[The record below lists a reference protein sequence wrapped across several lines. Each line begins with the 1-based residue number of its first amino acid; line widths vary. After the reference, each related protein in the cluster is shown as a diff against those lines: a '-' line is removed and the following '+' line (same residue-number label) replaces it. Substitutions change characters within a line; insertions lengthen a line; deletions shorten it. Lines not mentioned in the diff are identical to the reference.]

1 MNDKVKRAVVFAVG
15 IVLVAAGVLVSVSVG
30 AKSIALP
37 DVVGAVF
44 DYDEAVLD
52 HVLVRDARLPRALCA
67 VLVGGILALS
77 GAMMQGVLRNPV
89 AEPSVMGVNQGAT
102 LMVSVSLVAGLA
114 GGALGSFFMA
124 LVGAAVSGGLLLLF
138 TLTNSANQSMARVLL
153 AGTAM
158 STFFLA
164 FATMVGLL
172 GNRSQELAFWVAG
185 GLRQTGWTQVGVL
198 AAVGGAFSALSFAWS
213 GKINVLNLGDEFA
226 CGLGIRP
233 TRVKL
238 QVVAMLVPLCGVA
251 VAVAGNIGYIGL
263 FIPHIMRRV
272 IGNDYREL
280 MPASFV
286 FGAAVLVWADI
297 AARMAMAPY
306 ELPVGL
312 FTAIIGV
319 PVFLALV
326 RRERH

>member
-1 MNDKVKRAVVFAVG
+1 MNDKVKRAVVFAAGV
-15 IVLVAAGVLVSVSVG
+15 VLVAAGVLVSVSVG

-272 IGNDYREL
+272 IGNDYRVL

>member
-1 MNDKVKRAVVFAVG
+1 MNDKVKRAAVFAAG

-272 IGNDYREL
+272 IGNDYRVL

-326 RRERH
+326 RRERR

>member
-1 MNDKVKRAVVFAVG
+1 MNDKVKRAAVFAAGV
-15 IVLVAAGVLVSVSVG
+15 VLVAAGVLVSVSVG
-30 AKSIALP
+30 AKNIALP

-102 LMVSVSLVAGLA
+102 LMVSVSLAAGLA

-272 IGNDYREL
+272 IGNDYRVL

>member
-1 MNDKVKRAVVFAVG
+1 MNDKVKRTVVFAAG
-15 IVLVAAGVLVSVSVG
+15 IVLVAVGVLVSVCVG
-30 AKSIALP
+30 AKNIALP
-37 DVVGAVF
+37 DVLGAIF
-44 DYDEAVLD
+44 SYDEDILE
-52 HVLVRDARLPRALCA
+52 HVLVHDARLPRALCA
-67 VLVGGILALS
+67 VLVGGVLALS

-89 AEPSVMGVNQGAT
+89 AEPSIMGVNQGAT
-102 LMVSVSLVAGLA
+102 LMVSIALVAGLA
-114 GGALGSFFMA
+114 GGALGGFLMA
-124 LVGAAVSGGLLLLF
+124 LVGAAASGGLLLLF
-138 TLTNSANQSMARVLL
+138 TLTNSANQSMARILL

-164 FATMVGLL
+164 LATMVGLL

-185 GLRQTGWTQVGVL
+185 GLRQTGWTQVAVL
-198 AAVGGAFSALSFAWS
+198 AVIGGAFSALAFAWS
-213 GKINVLNLGDEFA
+213 GKVNVLSLGDEFA

-233 TRVKL
+233 VRVKL

-272 IGNDYREL
+272 IGNDYRVL

-297 AARMAMAPY
+297 AARMVMAPY

-319 PVFLALV
+319 PVFLLLV
-326 RRERH
+326 RGEKH

>member
-1 MNDKVKRAVVFAVG
+1 MNDKVKRAVVFAAG
-15 IVLVAAGVLVSVSVG
+15 IVLVAVGVLVSVCVG
-30 AKSIALP
+30 AKNIALP
-37 DVVGAVF
+37 DVLGAIF
-44 DYDEAVLD
+44 NYDEGTLE
-52 HVLVRDARLPRALCA
+52 HVLVHDARLPRALCA
-67 VLVGGILALS
+67 VLVGGVLALS

-89 AEPSVMGVNQGAT
+89 AEPSIMGVNQGAT
-102 LMVSVSLVAGLA
+102 LMVSIALVAGLA
-114 GGALGSFFMA
+114 GGALGGFLMA

-138 TLTNSANQSMARVLL
+138 TLTNSANQSMARILL

-164 FATMVGLL
+164 LATMVGLL

-185 GLRQTGWTQVGVL
+185 GLRQTGWTQVAVL
-198 AAVGGAFSALSFAWS
+198 AVIGGAFSALAFAWS
-213 GKINVLNLGDEFA
+213 GKVNVLSLGDEFA

-233 TRVKL
+233 VRVKL

-272 IGNDYREL
+272 MGNDYRVL

-297 AARMAMAPY
+297 AARMVMAPY

-319 PVFLALV
+319 PVFLLLV
-326 RRERH
+326 RGEKH

>member
-1 MNDKVKRAVVFAVG
+1 MNDKVKRAVVFAAG
-15 IVLVAAGVLVSVSVG
+15 IALVAVGVLVSVCVG
-30 AKSIALP
+30 AKNIALP
-37 DVVGAVF
+37 DVLGAIF
-44 DYDEAVLD
+44 SYDEGILE
-52 HVLVRDARLPRALCA
+52 HVLVHDARLPRALCA
-67 VLVGGILALS
+67 VLVGGVLALS

-89 AEPSVMGVNQGAT
+89 AEPSIMGVNQGAT
-102 LMVSVSLVAGLA
+102 LMVSIALVAGLA
-114 GGALGSFFMA
+114 GGALGGFLMA
-124 LVGAAVSGGLLLLF
+124 LVGAAASGGLLLLF
-138 TLTNSANQSMARVLL
+138 TLTNSANQSMARILL

-164 FATMVGLL
+164 LATMVGLL

-185 GLRQTGWTQVGVL
+185 GLRQTGWTQVAVL
-198 AAVGGAFSALSFAWS
+198 AVIGGTFSALAFAWS
-213 GKINVLNLGDEFA
+213 GKVNVLSLGDEFA

-233 TRVKL
+233 VRVKL

-272 IGNDYREL
+272 IGNDYRVL

-297 AARMAMAPY
+297 AARMVMAPY

-319 PVFLALV
+319 PVFLLLV
-326 RRERH
+326 RGEKH

>member
-1 MNDKVKRAVVFAVG
+1 MNDKVKRAVVFAAGV
-15 IVLVAAGVLVSVSVG
+15 VLVAAGVLVSVSVG

-77 GAMMQGVLRNPV
+77 GAMMQGVLRSPV

-272 IGNDYREL
+272 IGNDYRVL

-326 RRERH
+326 RRERR

>member
-1 MNDKVKRAVVFAVG
+1 MNDKVKRTVVFAVG
-15 IVLVAAGVLVSVSVG
+15 IALVTVGVLVSVSVG
-30 AKSIALP
+30 AKNIALS
-37 DVVGAVF
+37 DVLGAIF
-44 DYDEAVLD
+44 NYDEGILE
-52 HVLVRDARLPRALCA
+52 HVLVHDARLPRALCA
-67 VLVGGILALS
+67 ALVGGVLALS

-89 AEPSVMGVNQGAT
+89 AEPSIMGVNQGAT
-102 LMVSVSLVAGLA
+102 LMVSIALVAGLA
-114 GGALGSFFMA
+114 GGALGGFLMA
-124 LVGAAVSGGLLLLF
+124 LVGAAASGVLLLLF
-138 TLTNSANQSMARVLL
+138 TLTNSANQSMARILL

-164 FATMVGLL
+164 LATMVGLL

-185 GLRQTGWTQVGVL
+185 GLRQTGWTQVAVL
-198 AAVGGAFSALSFAWS
+198 AVIGGTFSALAFAWS
-213 GKINVLNLGDEFA
+213 GKVNVLSLGDEFA
-226 CGLGIRP
+226 CGLGIHP
-233 TRVKL
+233 VRVKL

-272 IGNDYREL
+272 IGNDYRVL

-297 AARMAMAPY
+297 AARMVMAPY

-312 FTAIIGV
+312 FTAIFGV
-319 PVFLALV
+319 PVFLLLV
-326 RRERH
+326 RGEKH

>member
-1 MNDKVKRAVVFAVG
+1 MNDKVKRAVVFAAGV
-15 IVLVAAGVLVSVSVG
+15 VLVAAGVLVSVSVG
-30 AKSIALP
+30 AKNIALP

-102 LMVSVSLVAGLA
+102 LMVSVSLAAGLA

-272 IGNDYREL
+272 IGNDYRVL

>member
-1 MNDKVKRAVVFAVG
+1 MNDKVKRAAVFAAG

-272 IGNDYREL
+272 IGNDYRVL

>member
-1 MNDKVKRAVVFAVG
+1 MNDKVKRAVVFAAG
-15 IVLVAAGVLVSVSVG
+15 IALVAVGVLVSVCVG
-30 AKSIALP
+30 AKNIALP
-37 DVVGAVF
+37 DVLGAIF
-44 DYDEAVLD
+44 NYDEDILE
-52 HVLVRDARLPRALCA
+52 HVLVHDARLPRALCA
-67 VLVGGILALS
+67 VLVGGVLALS

-89 AEPSVMGVNQGAT
+89 AEPSIMGVNQGAT
-102 LMVSVSLVAGLA
+102 LMVSIALVAGLA
-114 GGALGSFFMA
+114 GGALGGFFMA

-138 TLTNSANQSMARVLL
+138 TLTNSANQSMARILL

-164 FATMVGLL
+164 LATMVGLL

-185 GLRQTGWTQVGVL
+185 GLRQTGWTQVAVL
-198 AAVGGAFSALSFAWS
+198 AVIGGAFSALAFAWS
-213 GKINVLNLGDEFA
+213 GKVNVLSLGDEFA

-233 TRVKL
+233 VRVKM

-272 IGNDYREL
+272 IGNDYRVL

-297 AARMAMAPY
+297 AARMVMAPY

-319 PVFLALV
+319 PVFLLLV
-326 RRERH
+326 RGEKH

>member
-1 MNDKVKRAVVFAVG
+1 MNDKVKRTVVFAAG
-15 IVLVAAGVLVSVSVG
+15 IVLVAVGVLVSVCVG
-30 AKSIALP
+30 AKNIALP
-37 DVVGAVF
+37 DVLGAIF
-44 DYDEAVLD
+44 NYDEGILE
-52 HVLVRDARLPRALCA
+52 HVLVHDARFPRALCA
-67 VLVGGILALS
+67 ALVGGVLALS

-89 AEPSVMGVNQGAT
+89 AEPSIMGVNQGAT
-102 LMVSVSLVAGLA
+102 LMVSIALVAGLA
-114 GGALGSFFMA
+114 GGALGGFLMA
-124 LVGAAVSGGLLLLF
+124 LVGAAASGGLLLLF
-138 TLTNSANQSMARVLL
+138 TLTNSANQSMARILL

-164 FATMVGLL
+164 LATMVGLL

-185 GLRQTGWTQVGVL
+185 GLRQTGWTQVAVL
-198 AAVGGAFSALSFAWS
+198 AVIGGTFSALAFAWS
-213 GKINVLNLGDEFA
+213 GKVNVLSLGDEFA

-233 TRVKL
+233 VRVKL

-272 IGNDYREL
+272 IGNDYRVL

-297 AARMAMAPY
+297 AARMVMAPY

-319 PVFLALV
+319 PVFLLLV
-326 RRERH
+326 RGEKH

>member
-1 MNDKVKRAVVFAVG
+1 MNGKVKRAAVFVVGVA
-15 IVLVAAGVLVSVSVG
+15 LVVAGVLVSVSVG
-30 AKSIALP
+30 AKSIALS
-37 DVVGAVF
+37 DVVGAIF
-44 DYDEAVLD
+44 NYDEGILD

-67 VLVGGILALS
+67 VLVGGVLALS

-102 LMVSVSLVAGLA
+102 LMVAIALVGGLA

-124 LVGAAVSGGLLLLF
+124 LAGAAAAGGLLLLF
-138 TLTNSANQSMARVLL
+138 TLTNSANQSMARILL

-164 FATMVGLL
+164 LATMVGLL

-185 GLRQTGWTQVGVL
+185 GLRQTGWTQVAVL
-198 AAVGGAFSALSFAWS
+198 AAIGGVFSILAFDWS
-213 GKINVLNLGDEFA
+213 GKINVLSLGDEFA

-233 TRVKL
+233 VRVKM

-272 IGNDYREL
+272 IGNDYRVL

-297 AARMAMAPY
+297 AARMVMAPY

-326 RRERH
+326 RREKH

>member
-1 MNDKVKRAVVFAVG
+1 MNDKVKRAAVFAVG

-272 IGNDYREL
+272 IGNDYRVL

>member
-1 MNDKVKRAVVFAVG
+1 MNDKVKHTVVFAVG
-15 IVLVAAGVLVSVSVG
+15 IVLVAVGVLVSVCVG
-30 AKSIALP
+30 AKNIALP
-37 DVVGAVF
+37 DVLGAIF
-44 DYDEAVLD
+44 SYDEDILE
-52 HVLVRDARLPRALCA
+52 HVLVHDARLPRALCA
-67 VLVGGILALS
+67 VLVGGVLALS

-89 AEPSVMGVNQGAT
+89 AEPSIMGVNQGAT
-102 LMVSVSLVAGLA
+102 LMVSIALVAGLA
-114 GGALGSFFMA
+114 GGALGGFLMA
-124 LVGAAVSGGLLLLF
+124 LVGAAASGGLLLLF
-138 TLTNSANQSMARVLL
+138 TLTNSANQSMARILL

-164 FATMVGLL
+164 LATMVGLL

-185 GLRQTGWTQVGVL
+185 GLRQTGWTQVAVL
-198 AAVGGAFSALSFAWS
+198 AVIGGAFSALAFAWS
-213 GKINVLNLGDEFA
+213 GKVNVLSLGDEFA

-233 TRVKL
+233 VRVKL

-272 IGNDYREL
+272 IGNDYRVV

-297 AARMAMAPY
+297 AARMVMAPY

-319 PVFLALV
+319 PVFLLLV
-326 RRERH
+326 RGEKH

>member
-272 IGNDYREL
+272 IGNDYRVL

>member
-1 MNDKVKRAVVFAVG
+1 MNDKVKRAVVFAAV
-15 IVLVAAGVLVSVSVG
+15 IALVVAGMLVSVSVG

-37 DVVGAVF
+37 DVVDAIF
-44 DYDEAVLD
+44 HYDEGILE
-52 HVLVRDARLPRALCA
+52 HVLVHDARLPRALCA
-67 VLVGGILALS
+67 VLVGGVLALS

-89 AEPSVMGVNQGAT
+89 AEPSIMGVNQGAT
-102 LMVSVSLVAGLA
+102 LMVSIALVAGLA
-114 GGALGSFFMA
+114 GGALGGFLMA
-124 LVGAAVSGGLLLLF
+124 LVGAAASGGLLLLF
-138 TLTNSANQSMARVLL
+138 TLTNSANQSMARILL

-164 FATMVGLL
+164 LATMVGLL

-185 GLRQTGWTQVGVL
+185 GLRQTGWTQVAVL
-198 AAVGGAFSALSFAWS
+198 AVIGGAFSALAFAWS
-213 GKINVLNLGDEFA
+213 GKVNVLSLGDEFA

-233 TRVKL
+233 VRVKL

-272 IGNDYREL
+272 IGNDYRVL

-297 AARMAMAPY
+297 AARMVMAPY

-319 PVFLALV
+319 PVFLLLV
-326 RRERH
+326 RGEKH

>member
-1 MNDKVKRAVVFAVG
+1 MNDKVKRAVVFAAGV
-15 IVLVAAGVLVSVSVG
+15 VLVAAGVLVSVSVG
-30 AKSIALP
+30 AKNIALP

-272 IGNDYREL
+272 IGNDYRVL

>member
-1 MNDKVKRAVVFAVG
+1 MNDKVKRAVVFAAGV
-15 IVLVAAGVLVSVSVG
+15 VLVAAGVLVAVSVG

-263 FIPHIMRRV
+263 FTPHIMRRV
-272 IGNDYREL
+272 IGNDYRVL

>member
-1 MNDKVKRAVVFAVG
+1 MNDKVKRAVVFAAGV
-15 IVLVAAGVLVSVSVG
+15 VLVAAGVLVSVSVG

-263 FIPHIMRRV
+263 FTPHIMRRV
-272 IGNDYREL
+272 IGNDYRVL

>member
-1 MNDKVKRAVVFAVG
+1 MNDKAKRAVVFAAG
-15 IVLVAAGVLVSVSVG
+15 IALVVAGVLVSVSVG

-37 DVVGAVF
+37 DVAGAIF
-44 DYDEAVLD
+44 HYDEGILE
-52 HVLVRDARLPRALCA
+52 HVLVHDARLPRALCA
-67 VLVGGILALS
+67 VLVGGVLALS
-77 GAMMQGVLRNPV
+77 GAMMQGVLRSPV
-89 AEPSVMGVNQGAT
+89 AEPSIMGVNQGAT
-102 LMVSVSLVAGLA
+102 LMVSIALVAGLA
-114 GGALGSFFMA
+114 GGALGGFLMA
-124 LVGAAVSGGLLLLF
+124 LVGAAVSGGLLLLL
-138 TLTNSANQSMARVLL
+138 TLTNSANQSMARILL

-164 FATMVGLL
+164 LATMVGLL

-185 GLRQTGWTQVGVL
+185 GLRQTGWTQVAVL
-198 AAVGGAFSALSFAWS
+198 AVIGGAFSALAFAWS
-213 GKINVLNLGDEFA
+213 GKVNVLSLGDEFA

-233 TRVKL
+233 VRVKL

-272 IGNDYREL
+272 MGNDYRVL

-297 AARMAMAPY
+297 AARMVMAPY

-319 PVFLALV
+319 PVFLLLV
-326 RRERH
+326 RGEKH

>member
-1 MNDKVKRAVVFAVG
+1 MNDKVKRTVVFAVG
-15 IVLVAAGVLVSVSVG
+15 IALVTVGVLVSVSVG
-30 AKSIALP
+30 AKNIALS
-37 DVVGAVF
+37 DVLGAIF
-44 DYDEAVLD
+44 NYDEGILE
-52 HVLVRDARLPRALCA
+52 HVLVHDARLPRALCA
-67 VLVGGILALS
+67 ALVGGVLALS

-89 AEPSVMGVNQGAT
+89 AEPSIMGVNQGAT
-102 LMVSVSLVAGLA
+102 LMVSIALVAGLA
-114 GGALGSFFMA
+114 GGALGGFLMA

-138 TLTNSANQSMARVLL
+138 TLTNSANQSMARILL

-164 FATMVGLL
+164 LATMVGLL

-185 GLRQTGWTQVGVL
+185 GLRQTGWTQVAVL
-198 AAVGGAFSALSFAWS
+198 AVIGGTFSALAFAWS
-213 GKINVLNLGDEFA
+213 GKVNVLSLGDEFA

-233 TRVKL
+233 VRVKL

-272 IGNDYREL
+272 IGNDYRVL

-286 FGAAVLVWADI
+286 FGAAALVWADI
-297 AARMAMAPY
+297 AARMVMAPY

-319 PVFLALV
+319 PVFLLLV
-326 RRERH
+326 RGEKH

>member
-1 MNDKVKRAVVFAVG
+1 MNDKVKRAVVFAAGV
-15 IVLVAAGVLVSVSVG
+15 VLVAAGVLVSVSVG

-124 LVGAAVSGGLLLLF
+124 LAGAAVSGGLLLLF

-272 IGNDYREL
+272 IGNDYRVL

>member
-1 MNDKVKRAVVFAVG
+1 MNDKVKRTVVFAAG
-15 IVLVAAGVLVSVSVG
+15 IALVAVGVLVSVCVG
-30 AKSIALP
+30 AKNIALP
-37 DVVGAVF
+37 DVLSTIF
-44 DYDEAVLD
+44 NYDEDILE
-52 HVLVRDARLPRALCA
+52 HVLVHDARLPRALCA
-67 VLVGGILALS
+67 VLVGGVLALS
-77 GAMMQGVLRNPV
+77 GTMMQGVLRNPV
-89 AEPSVMGVNQGAT
+89 AEPSIMGVNQGAT
-102 LMVSVSLVAGLA
+102 LMVSIALVAGLA
-114 GGALGSFFMA
+114 GGALGGFLMA

-138 TLTNSANQSMARVLL
+138 TLTNSANQSMARILL

-164 FATMVGLL
+164 LATMVGLL

-185 GLRQTGWTQVGVL
+185 GLRQTGWTQVAVL
-198 AAVGGAFSALSFAWS
+198 AVIGGAFSALAFAWS
-213 GKINVLNLGDEFA
+213 GKVNVLSLGDEFA

-233 TRVKL
+233 VRVKM

-272 IGNDYREL
+272 IGNDYRAL

-297 AARMAMAPY
+297 AARMVMAPY

-319 PVFLALV
+319 PVFLLLV
-326 RRERH
+326 RGEKH

>member
-1 MNDKVKRAVVFAVG
+1 MNDKVKRTVVFAVG
-15 IVLVAAGVLVSVSVG
+15 IALVTVGVLVSVSVG
-30 AKSIALP
+30 AKNIALP
-37 DVVGAVF
+37 DVLGAIF
-44 DYDEAVLD
+44 NYDEGILE
-52 HVLVRDARLPRALCA
+52 HVLVHDARLPRALCA
-67 VLVGGILALS
+67 VLVGGVLALS

-89 AEPSVMGVNQGAT
+89 AEPSIMGVNQGAT
-102 LMVSVSLVAGLA
+102 LMVSIALVAGLA
-114 GGALGSFFMA
+114 GGALGGFLMA

-138 TLTNSANQSMARVLL
+138 TLTNSANQSMARILL

-164 FATMVGLL
+164 LATMAGLL

-185 GLRQTGWTQVGVL
+185 GLRQTGWTQVAVL
-198 AAVGGAFSALSFAWS
+198 AVIGGTFSALAFAWS
-213 GKINVLNLGDEFA
+213 GKVNVLSLGDEFA

-233 TRVKL
+233 VRVKL

-272 IGNDYREL
+272 MGNDYRVL

-297 AARMAMAPY
+297 AARMVMAPY

-319 PVFLALV
+319 PVFLLLV
-326 RRERH
+326 RGEKH

>member
-1 MNDKVKRAVVFAVG
+1 MNDKVKRAVVFAAGV
-15 IVLVAAGVLVSVSVG
+15 VLVAAGVLVSVSVG

-164 FATMVGLL
+164 FAAMVGLL

-272 IGNDYREL
+272 IGNDYRVL

>member
-124 LVGAAVSGGLLLLF
+124 LAGAAVSGGLLLLF

-272 IGNDYREL
+272 IGNDYRVL

>member
-1 MNDKVKRAVVFAVG
+1 MNDKVKRTVVFAAG
-15 IVLVAAGVLVSVSVG
+15 IVLVAVGVLVSVCVG
-30 AKSIALP
+30 AKNIALP
-37 DVVGAVF
+37 DVLGAIF
-44 DYDEAVLD
+44 NYDEDILE
-52 HVLVRDARLPRALCA
+52 HVLVHDARLPRALCA
-67 VLVGGILALS
+67 VLVGGVLALS

-89 AEPSVMGVNQGAT
+89 AEPSIMGVNQGAT
-102 LMVSVSLVAGLA
+102 LMVSIALVAGLA
-114 GGALGSFFMA
+114 GGALGGFLMA
-124 LVGAAVSGGLLLLF
+124 LVGAAASGGLLLLF
-138 TLTNSANQSMARVLL
+138 TLTNSANQSMARILL

-164 FATMVGLL
+164 LATMVGLL

-185 GLRQTGWTQVGVL
+185 GLRQTCWTQVAVL
-198 AAVGGAFSALSFAWS
+198 AVIGGAFSALAFAWS
-213 GKINVLNLGDEFA
+213 GKVNVLSLGDEFA

-233 TRVKL
+233 VRVKL

-272 IGNDYREL
+272 IGNDYRVL

-297 AARMAMAPY
+297 AARMVMAPY

-319 PVFLALV
+319 PVFLLLV
-326 RRERH
+326 RGEKH

>member
-1 MNDKVKRAVVFAVG
+1 MNDKVKRTVVFAVG
-15 IVLVAAGVLVSVSVG
+15 IALVTVGVLVSVSVG
-30 AKSIALP
+30 AKNIALS
-37 DVVGAVF
+37 DVMGAIF
-44 DYDEAVLD
+44 NYDEGILE
-52 HVLVRDARLPRALCA
+52 HVLVHDARLPRALCA
-67 VLVGGILALS
+67 VLVGGVLALS

-89 AEPSVMGVNQGAT
+89 AEPSIMGVNQGAT
-102 LMVSVSLVAGLA
+102 LMVSIALVAGLA
-114 GGALGSFFMA
+114 GGALGGFLMA
-124 LVGAAVSGGLLLLF
+124 LAGAAVSGGLLLLF
-138 TLTNSANQSMARVLL
+138 TLTNSANQSMARILL

-164 FATMVGLL
+164 LATMVGLL

-185 GLRQTGWTQVGVL
+185 GLRQTGWTQVAVL
-198 AAVGGAFSALSFAWS
+198 AVIGGAFSALAFAWS
-213 GKINVLNLGDEFA
+213 AKVNVLSLGDEFA

-233 TRVKL
+233 VRVKL

-272 IGNDYREL
+272 IGNDYRVL

-297 AARMAMAPY
+297 AARMVMTPY

-319 PVFLALV
+319 PVFLLLV
-326 RRERH
+326 RGEKH